1 VQQDIKTSSYFQRAF
16 RFSRLLLHFTK
27 GLLIVALIY
36 PRRDNAW
43 QRTTVQHWGQQL
55 LNLLNVEMK
64 VYGQLPEGKKLI
76 ASNHISWLDNFVV
89 QALCPAH
96 FVAKSEIRAW
106 PVMGWLVAH
115 TGALFIERARRHHT
129 LKINQDMMAALDS
142 GDSVALFPEGSTGT
156 GDHVRPFHSSLLQA
170 CIGSNAPLIPM
181 GLRYVSADGSQTH
194 AADYIGEMNFMTS
207 LKNVLREEKIIAELR
222 IGSAINAA
230 GKSRRDLA
238 HEAEQAVAN
247 LLGLAP
253 PHRILKTLPDLPAE
267 TH

>member
-1 VQQDIKTSSYFQRAF
+1 MQSVKPASLVQRWF
-16 RFSRLLLHFTK
+16 RFCRLLLHFAK

-36 PRRDNAW
+36 PRKNSEW
-43 QRTTVQHWGQQL
+43 QRATVQRWGGQL
-55 LNLLNVEMK
+55 LNVLNVEMR
-64 VYGQLPEGKKLI
+64 VHGELPPGKKLLV
-76 ASNHISWLDNFVV
+76 SNHISWLDNFVV

-96 FVAKSEIRAW
+96 FVAKSEIRDW

-142 GDSVALFPEGSTGT
+142 GDSVALFPEGTTGT

-170 CIGSNAPLIPM
+170 CIGSNAPLVPI
-181 GLRYVSADGSQTH
+181 GLRYVAQEGEQTH
-194 AADYIGEMNFMTS
+194 AADYVGEMNFLTS
-207 LKNVLREEKIIAELR
+207 LKNILREKKIIAELR
-222 IGSAINAA
+222 IGPSVNPG

-238 HEAEQAVAN
+238 YEAEQAVAR

-253 PHRILKTLPDLPAE
+253 PHRTLKTLPDPPAE

>member
-1 VQQDIKTSSYFQRAF
+1 M
-16 RFSRLLLHFTK
+16 
-27 GLLIVALIY
+27 LIVALIY
-36 PRRDNAW
+36 PRKKNAW
-43 QRTTVQHWGQQL
+43 QRATVQRWGQQL
-55 LNLLNVEMK
+55 LNLLNVELK
-64 VYGQLPEGKKLI
+64 IHGELPAGKKLI
-76 ASNHISWLDNFVV
+76 VSNHISWLDNFVV

-96 FVAKSEIRAW
+96 FVAKSEIRDW
-106 PVMGWLVAH
+106 PVMGWLVAN

-156 GDHVRPFHSSLLQA
+156 GEQVRPFHSSLLQA
-170 CIGSNAPLIPM
+170 CIGSNAPLVPM
-181 GLRYVSADGSQTH
+181 GLRYVSMDGTQTH
-194 AADYIGEMNFMTS
+194 AADYVGNMHFMAS

-253 PHRILKTLPDLPAE
+253 PHRTQKTPPDLPAE